1 MKINKY
7 IKLVALLAVSATAMT
22 GCIKETFP
30 ESSYATAEQV
40 GNSPFAAEG
49 MIYTLPTPLITN
61 YTGQGQKD
69 FGYPA
74 LMMAYDYMAGEFIP
88 NSFGWDY
95 TQFYWTLLQDGH
107 AASHAMPYI
116 YWNNYYVYIK
126 NCNDILSAYGSVESQ
141 KVLAGSARVFRALCY
156 LDMARLYDP
165 LPAESQLRDTYNQEI
180 EKLEGLTVPI
190 VTENTTGDDAANNP
204 RATREEIFTLIFSD
218 LDAAEAALGG
228 GYVPESKSFP
238 SLAVVYGMKARAYL
252 WLGGFEE
259 GLYAEIPT
267 GNAAYKKAAEYARLA
282 ITTSGATPLTEAQYT
297 DKASGF
303 NTVNAAWLWAM
314 IQSQDTVLSNL
325 HSFTAQI
332 APEGSWGYGGIIGP
346 GVRKCVY
353 DRMADTDFRKKV
365 IVGPSTTYADFAQY
379 TNIPNAASW
388 AQWGAFGYGVYPY
401 TSFKFRPAGGELSN
415 SSTGNATSIPLMRVE
430 EMYLIEA
437 EATAH
442 YDATTGKSLLEAFM
456 AYRDASY
463 TCTATDIVEEII
475 FQKRVELW
483 GEGLIVFDLKRL
495 DYGIDNAYEGANAQ
509 NGWRFKTDH
518 RVPLWNFCI
527 PLTEVQQNVALEGK
541 NNPDPSAALKSHDV
555 TGGED

>member
-7 IKLVALLAVSATAMT
+7 IKLVALLAVSTTAMT

-30 ESSYATAEQV
+30 ESNYATADQV
-40 GNSPFAAEG
+40 GESPFAAEG
-49 MIYTLPTPLITN
+49 MIYTLPTPLITT

-69 FGYPA
+69 FGYPS

-107 AASHAMPYI
+107 ADSHAMPYI
-116 YWNNYYVYIK
+116 YWNNYYTYIK
-126 NCNDILSAYGSVESQ
+126 NCNDILAAYGSSEAQ
-141 KVLAGSARVFRALCY
+141 KTLAGTARAFRAFCY
-156 LDMARLYDP
+156 LDMARLYEA
-165 LPAESQLRDTYNQEI
+165 LPAESQKKPEYGAAV
-180 EKLEGLTVPI
+180 EKVAGLTVPI
-190 VTENTTGDDAANNP
+190 VSDKTSGDDAANNP
-204 RATREEIFTLIFSD
+204 RATREEIFTFIFAD
-218 LDAAEAALGG
+218 LDEAEAAFAD
-228 GYVPESKSFP
+228 GYAPASKAFP
-238 SLAVVYGMKARAYL
+238 SLAVVYGLKARAYL

-267 GNAAYKKAAEYARLA
+267 GEAAYKKAAEYARKA
-282 ITTSGATPLTEAQYT
+282 ITASGATPLTKDQYI
-297 DKASGF
+297 DKTNGF
-303 NTVNAAWLWAM
+303 NSVNQAWLWAM

-353 DRMADTDFRKKV
+353 DRMSDTDFRKLV
-365 IVGPSTTYADFAQY
+365 IVGPTTTYADFAQY
-379 TNIPNAASW
+379 TNIPSAANW
-388 AQWGAFGYGVYPY
+388 AKWGAFGFGVYPY
-401 TSFKFRPAGGELSN
+401 TSFKFRPAGGEMSN
-415 SSTGNATSIPLMRVE
+415 SATGNATSIPLMRVE
-430 EMYLIEA
+430 EMMLIEA

-442 YDATTGKSLLEAFM
+442 YDAANGKALLEAFM
-456 AYRDASY
+456 AHRDPNY
-463 TCTATDIVEEII
+463 TYAATDLIEEII

-495 DYGIDNAYEGANAQ
+495 DYGIDNAYDGANAL

-518 RVPLWNFCI
+518 RVPLWNLCI
-527 PLTEVQQNVALEGK
+527 PLTEVQQNVALDGK
-541 NNPDPSAALKSHDV
+541 NNPDPSDALESHDV
-555 TGGED
+555 AGE

>member
-30 ESSYATAEQV
+30 ESNYATAEQV
-40 GNSPFAAEG
+40 GNSPFAAAG

-88 NSFGWDY
+88 NSYGWDY

-107 AASHAMPYI
+107 AANHAMPYI

-126 NCNDILSAYGSVESQ
+126 NCNDILAAYGSVESQ
-141 KVLAGSARVFRALCY
+141 KVLAGTARVFRAFCY
-156 LDMARLYDP
+156 LDMARLYEG
-165 LPAESQLRDTYNQEI
+165 LPAETQLRPEYATEL
-180 EKLEGLTVPI
+180 EKVKGLTVPI
-190 VTENTTGDDAANNP
+190 VSELTAGDDAANNP
-204 RATREEIFTLIFSD
+204 RATREEIFTFIFSD
-218 LDAAEAALGG
+218 LDAAEAAFGG
-228 GYVPESKSFP
+228 GYVPESKAFP
-238 SLAVVYGMKARAYL
+238 SLAVVYGLKARAYL

-267 GNAAYKKAAEYARLA
+267 GNAAYKKAAEYARMA
-282 ITTSGATPLTEAQYT
+282 ITASGATPLTEAQYT
-297 DKASGF
+297 DKTNGF
-303 NTVNAAWLWAM
+303 NTVNAAWMWAM

-332 APEGSWGYGGIIGP
+332 APEGNWGYGGIIGP

-353 DRMADTDFRKKV
+353 DRMSDTDFRKKV
-365 IVGPSTTYADFAQY
+365 IVGPTTTYADFAQY
-379 TNIPNAASW
+379 TNIPSAAAW
-388 AQWGAFGYGVYPY
+388 KQWGAFGYGVYPY
-401 TSFKFRPAGGELSN
+401 TSFKFRPAGGEISN
-415 SSTGNATSIPLMRVE
+415 SSTGNPTSIPLMRVE
-430 EMYLIEA
+430 EMLLIEA

-442 YDATTGKSLLEAFM
+442 YDAATGKSLLESFM
-456 AYRDASY
+456 ALRDPNY
-463 TCTATDIVEEII
+463 TYTATDLVEEII

-495 DYGIDNAYEGANAQ
+495 DYGIDNAYEGTNAK
-509 NGWRFKTDH
+509 NGFRFKTDH

-527 PLTEVQQNVALEGK
+527 PLSEVQQNVALDGK

-555 TGGED
+555 AGE